1 MGKDSGGPFNVTQG
15 GTWDVSGP
23 TGPASTAR
31 GTSGATEPA
40 WPQSLGATVVD
51 GSAAITGS
59 VGIAGEGSGSG
70 VGTALGDGGVGIG
83 IVGGDGG
90 GGGGGGGL
98 ISVGG
103 VGLASG
109 NGITWTAIY
118 ARRTNGVVT
127 GLLTPQVFQH
137 NKFVYPAHYF
147 QYGYLLWT
155 GGANAGRR
163 IDIRDSMGV
172 QSQAGKPDTRPYI
185 FLYEICPNPIAI
197 GDTFTAVIGCNKSRT
212 MCQYFNNF
220 ANFRGFPDMPTE
232 ERALQTPNLMSQGY
246 APKQTK

>member
-51 GSAAITGS
+51 GSAAISGS

-127 GLLTPQVFQH
+127 GMLTPQVFQH
-137 NKFVYPAHYF
+137 NKLVYPAHYF

-155 GGANAGRR
+155 GGANAGR
-163 IDIRDSMGV
+163 
-172 QSQAGKPDTRPYI
+172 QARHAPVYFPLRNLPEPHRHRRHVHRRHRLQQEPDHVPVFQQFRQFPRLPGHADRGARAPDAEPHVAGLRAEADEMT
-185 FLYEICPNPIAI
+185 L
-197 GDTFTAVIGCNKSRT
+197 DKS
-212 MCQYFNNF
+212 
-220 ANFRGFPDMPTE
+220 
-232 ERALQTPNLMSQGY
+232 
-246 APKQTK
+246 